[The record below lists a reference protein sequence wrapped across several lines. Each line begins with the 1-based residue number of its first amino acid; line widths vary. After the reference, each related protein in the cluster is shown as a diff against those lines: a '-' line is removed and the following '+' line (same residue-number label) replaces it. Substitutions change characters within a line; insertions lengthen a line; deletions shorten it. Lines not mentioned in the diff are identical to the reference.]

1 MFARN
6 TRTEHITKQQK
17 QTANIS
23 DSLSVEALA
32 DCNEATHRNRV
43 KPVASKGQIDEEDE
57 DDNYAEINVIAD
69 HDYYYITNLNDYY
82 HQQQQEQ
89 QKQQQIQTQLQQSN
103 SSAALCAIA
112 ADHGVYSNG
121 IVRKENGYP
130 TQRHHQQQH
139 QHQHQQQYDS
149 LKGTLLRN
157 TKKCR
162 RKIVSLNFL
171 MKNLIMYRLKY
182 DIL

>member
-6 TRTEHITKQQK
+6 ARTEPVTKQQK

-23 DSLSVEALA
+23 DPLSVEVLG
-32 DCNEATHRNRV
+32 DCHEAAQRNRV
-43 KPVASKGQIDEEDE
+43 KGITTKRQSDEEDE

-82 HQQQQEQ
+82 YQQQQEQ

-103 SSAALCAIA
+103 SSAALCATA
-112 ADHGVYSNG
+112 ADHAVYGNG
-121 IVRKENGYP
+121 IVRKENDFL

-139 QHQHQQQYDS
+139 QQQYES

>member
-1 MFARN
+1 M
-6 TRTEHITKQQK
+6 
-17 QTANIS
+17 S
-23 DSLSVEALA
+23 DTLNVEVHGV
-32 DCNEATHRNRV
+32 CNETTHRTRV
-43 KPVASKGQIDEEDE
+43 KGVAPKPQSDEEDE

-82 HQQQQEQ
+82 YQQQQEQ

-112 ADHGVYSNG
+112 ADQGVCSNG
-121 IVRKENGYP
+121 MVRKENGFL
-130 TQRHHQQQH
+130 TQRQHQQQ
-139 QHQHQQQYDS
+139 QHQQQYES

>member
-1 MFARN
+1 MAP
-6 TRTEHITKQQK
+6 
-17 QTANIS
+17 S
-23 DSLSVEALA
+23 
-32 DCNEATHRNRV
+32 
-43 KPVASKGQIDEEDE
+43 DEEDE

-82 HQQQQEQ
+82 YQQQQEQ
-89 QKQQQIQTQLQQSN
+89 QKQQQLQTQLQQSN
-103 SSAALCAIA
+103 SSAALCTSA
-112 ADHGVYSNG
+112 AEHGLYGNG
-121 IVRKENGYP
+121 TVRKENGYF
-130 TQRHHQQQH
+130 TQKHHSQQ
-139 QHQHQQQYDS
+139 QHQQQYES